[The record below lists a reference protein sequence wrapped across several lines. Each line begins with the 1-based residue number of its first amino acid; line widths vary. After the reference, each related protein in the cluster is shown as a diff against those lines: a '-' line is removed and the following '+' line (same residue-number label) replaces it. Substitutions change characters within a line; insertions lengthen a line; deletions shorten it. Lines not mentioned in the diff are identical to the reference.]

1 MKKLSFILITFY
13 MLLSACNKDLTSLN
27 VNTKAATKVPS
38 KTLFTAGEKRLV
50 DYFTSTSVG
59 SAPFR
64 VLSQE
69 WTENSYVYEAQYNF
83 SAYQAQSGWWNNLY
97 ELTLAN
103 LQAAKTQFYSDVSD
117 PEVAK
122 NDARIADILEVF
134 TYDLLLN
141 TYGNIPY
148 SEALN
153 NTIPFPKYDDAK
165 TVYTDLLHRL
175 DTCITGLSS
184 TSAGAF
190 VGSEGADLIYSAD
203 LNQWVKFAATL
214 ELKMGVRIAG
224 VDAAAASAAVTK
236 AVTTGVFTSNA
247 DNASLPYDP
256 SSPANSNPIWNA
268 LVYSGR
274 HDFVPANLLVTTM
287 VQWNDPRVPLYF
299 TMYNGGYSGGTPGLA
314 NGYGKYSDFTPVMQ
328 TADYPGVLLTYS
340 QTEFWLAEAVERGIA
355 VGGTAQAHYNNA
367 ITASI
372 EFWGGSAASASTY
385 LAQPSVDYTTATG
398 SWQQKLGYQEWI
410 ANYNMNWDSWT
421 DIRRLGYP
429 DLNIVSPPVA
439 AHGSFPLRLTYPTN
453 ESGSNPTNWQA
464 AVTALPGGQDVVSAK
479 LFWEP

>member
-1 MKKLSFILITFY
+1 MKKIIFILIPFY
-13 MLLSACNKDLTSLN
+13 MLFSACNKDLTSLN

-38 KTLFTAGEKRLV
+38 NTLFTAGEKRLV

-97 ELTLAN
+97 EFTLAN
-103 LQAAKTQFYSDVSD
+103 LQAAKTQFYSDVAD
-117 PEVAK
+117 QEVAK

-148 SEALN
+148 SESLN
-153 NTIPFPKYDDAK
+153 SSIPFPKYDDAK
-165 TVYTDLLHRL
+165 TVYNDLLSRL
-175 DTCITGLSS
+175 DTSIAGLSS
-184 TSAGAF
+184 SSAGAF
-190 VGSEGADLIYSAD
+190 VGSEGSDLIYGSD
-203 LNQWVKFAATL
+203 IHQWIKFAATL
-214 ELKMGVRIAG
+214 QLKMGIRIAG
-224 VDAAAASAAVTK
+224 VDPSTASTVITK
-236 AVTTGVFTSNA
+236 AVNTGVFTSNA
-247 DNASLPYDP
+247 DNATLPYDP

-274 HDFVPANLLVTTM
+274 HDFVPADLLVKTM

-299 TMYNGGYSGGTPGLA
+299 TQYNGGYSGGTPGLA
-314 NGYGKYSDFTPVMQ
+314 NGYGKYSDFTPTIQ
-328 TADYPGVLLTYS
+328 TPDYPGVLLTYW
-340 QTEFWLAEAVERGIA
+340 QAEFWLAEAVERGIA
-355 VGGTAQAHYNNA
+355 VGGTAESHYNNA

-372 EFWGGSAASASTY
+372 EFWGGSASDAATY
-385 LAQPSVDYTTATG
+385 LAQPAVNYTTAAG
-398 SWQQKLGYQEWI
+398 PWQRKLGYQEWI

-429 DLNIVSPPVA
+429 DLNTVSPPVA
-439 AHGSFPLRLTYPTN
+439 AHGDFPLRLTYPTN

-464 AVTALPGGQDVVSAK
+464 AVSALPGGQDVVSAK